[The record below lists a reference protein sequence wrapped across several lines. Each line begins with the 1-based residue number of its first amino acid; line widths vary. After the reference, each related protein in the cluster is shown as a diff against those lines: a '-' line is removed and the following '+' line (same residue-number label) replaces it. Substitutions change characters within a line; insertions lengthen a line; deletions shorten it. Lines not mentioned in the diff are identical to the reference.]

1 MLKQNQQCDTT
12 TSLFF
17 LLLLFSAYAPF
28 SLASSTSSGITK
40 VCLYGTDQDTG
51 KNRTQLHFL
60 ESSDEQSFEI
70 EPGFAARRDLCYIA
84 IRSDPQ
90 DSEILWLEKC
100 LKVNESSRTII
111 DLEHTEQSE
120 ALVKRFQL
128 KATRSLAQNTPDVQG
143 ILLPDQDL
151 TLTITSPT
159 ELNSIN
165 SNFDNTVH
173 HTSLIPWRTDE
184 NAKIA
189 IRSNIDDLNL
199 SFFAQIFEDPN
210 SLSLYG
216 QTQGN
221 STIVKLIVECP
232 TDTIEVSNF

>member
-1 MLKQNQQCDTT
+1 M
-12 TSLFF
+12 
-17 LLLLFSAYAPF
+17 
-28 SLASSTSSGITK
+28 
-40 VCLYGTDQDTG
+40 
-51 KNRTQLHFL
+51 
-60 ESSDEQSFEI
+60 
-70 EPGFAARRDLCYIA
+70 
-84 IRSDPQ
+84 
-90 DSEILWLEKC
+90 
-100 LKVNESSRTII
+100 
-111 DLEHTEQSE
+111 
-120 ALVKRFQL
+120 KRFQL

-199 SFFAQIFEDPN
+199 SFFAQIFEDPKSQ
-210 SLSLYG
+210 SLSG
-216 QTQGN
+216 QTEGN

-232 TDTIEVSNF
+232 IDTIEVSNF